1 MNRNRKGVMPEI
13 TRAMYKDIKK
23 YDRQQFTGFC
33 TDLYGYGFE
42 DGKAA
47 VPGVDIK
54 EVYAALDQVK
64 GIWPKVMERI
74 HAALDPLFQEEKK

>member
-1 MNRNRKGVMPEI
+1 MNRNSVMPEI
-13 TRAMYKDIKK
+13 TRTMYKEVKK

-33 TDLYGYGFE
+33 TDLYSYGFE

-47 VPGVDIK
+47 VPDVDIK

-64 GIWPKVMERI
+64 GIGPKVMDRI
-74 HAALDPLFQEEKK
+74 RAALDPLFQED

>member
-42 DGKAA
+42 DGKAT

-64 GIWPKVMERI
+64 GIGPKVMERI
-74 HAALDPLFQEEKK
+74 HTALDPLFQEEKK